1 MVPIKRRSD
10 IEIECDYLMNYLK
23 AVTASINSG
32 FPSFHA
38 ALTQS
43 NGSFTLKIERND
55 LRASAI

>member
-10 IEIECDYLMNYLK
+10 TEIECNYLMNYLK

-38 ALTQS
+38 ALTQF
-43 NGSFTLKIERND
+43 NGSFTLKIQKREK
-55 LRASAI
+55 

>member
-1 MVPIKRRSD
+1 MPIKRCSD
-10 IEIECDYLMNYLK
+10 AEIEFDYLMNYLK

-43 NGSFTLKIERND
+43 NGSFTLKIEKREK
-55 LRASAI
+55 